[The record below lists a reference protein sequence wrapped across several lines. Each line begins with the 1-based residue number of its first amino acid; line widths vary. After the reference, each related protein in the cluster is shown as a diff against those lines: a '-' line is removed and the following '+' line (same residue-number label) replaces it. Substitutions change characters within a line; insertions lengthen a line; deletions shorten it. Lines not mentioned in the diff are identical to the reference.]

1 MLVMEDE
8 GDSIFISERY
18 SGILYL
24 QMTNFFGFIF
34 IVK

>member
-1 MLVMEDE
+1 MLVVEVE

-24 QMTNFFGFIF
+24 QMRFFFGFIF